1 MSCKHVKLS
10 RFSLLLVVVGMAGC
24 AIFPAAQEEPGARV
38 AGILTLESG
47 QLRLSP
53 CASGNTVAV
62 AASGNIRPLFE
73 RVAQPAGSAVFVDMT
88 ARAAAAGGLEPVE
101 VIRLQADGKD
111 CADQAHARSQW
122 VAMGGVAPIGV
133 APRGVGAGDEAAWRV
148 QISPAG
154 MQWQDA
160 AASSAAPVPVIS
172 EEVPGSAISFVTLRG
187 TAQELW
193 ITPQGC
199 YAHSS
204 GDYFHRTARL
214 MRNGET
220 LTGCAYRGLLP

>member
-1 MSCKHVKLS
+1 MSCKHVNLS

-24 AIFPAAQEEPGARV
+24 AIFPAAQEPPGARI
-38 AGILTLESG
+38 AGMLTLESG

-62 AASGNIRPLFE
+62 AASGNLHPLFE
-73 RVAQPAGSAVFVDMT
+73 RVAQPGKPAVFVDMT
-88 ARAAAAGGLEPVE
+88 ARTAAAGGLEPVE
-101 VIRLQADGKD
+101 VIRLQADGNG
-111 CADQAHARSQW
+111 CADQASARSRW
-122 VAMGGVAPIGV
+122 VAMGEEP
-133 APRGVGAGDEAAWRV
+133 AWRV

-154 MQWQDA
+154 MQWQGA
-160 AASSAAPVPVIS
+160 AASRSAPVPVIS
-172 EEVPGSAISFVTLRG
+172 EEVPGSTISFATLRG

-199 YAHSS
+199 YAQSS

-214 MRNGET
+214 MGNGET

>member
-1 MSCKHVKLS
+1 MSCKYVNLS
-10 RFSLLLVVVGMAGC
+10 RFSLLLVVVSMAGC
-24 AIFPAAQEEPGARV
+24 AIFPAAQEQPGARV

-53 CASGNTVAV
+53 CDSSTPLAV
-62 AASGNIRPLFE
+62 AASGNIHPLFE
-73 RVAQPAGSAVFVDMT
+73 RVAQPGKPAVFVDMT

-101 VIRLQADGKD
+101 VIRLQAGGNG
-111 CADQAHARSQW
+111 CADQASARSRW
-122 VAMGGVAPIGV
+122 VAMGGV
-133 APRGVGAGDEAAWRV
+133 APRGVGAGDEPAWRV

-154 MQWQDA
+154 MQWQGA
-160 AASSAAPVPVIS
+160 AASSSVPVPVIS
-172 EEVPGSAISFVTLRG
+172 EEVPGSAISFATLRG
-187 TAQELW
+187 TPQELW

-199 YAHSS
+199 YAQSS